1 MPKVFRVWNNNIN
14 NFKSRNGR
22 CYEKIKYHEDFDLLI
37 NGVHKT
43 IENKQKK
50 EQKSKFLG
58 MLLGTLSAR
67 LSKNML
73 SGKGF
78 IQSCNGFI
86 GEDKEI
92 ISPRGQ

>member
-1 MPKVFRVWNNNIN
+1 MVF
-14 NFKSRNGR
+14 
-22 CYEKIKYHEDFDLLI
+22 IKQL
-37 NGVHKT
+37 KT
-43 IENKQKK
+43 KQKK

-92 ISPRGQ
+92 ISPRGQWTIRSG

>member
-1 MPKVFRVWNNNIN
+1 
-14 NFKSRNGR
+14 
-22 CYEKIKYHEDFDLLI
+22 
-37 NGVHKT
+37 
-43 IENKQKK
+43 
-50 EQKSKFLG
+50 

-92 ISPRGQ
+92 TSPRGQWTIRSG